1 MPAAGYKLFVTGDVL
16 TAAQVNDYLM
26 LQTVMV
32 FANSAARTSALSGVL
47 AEGLVSYLKDT
58 DVVEIYTGAAWVS
71 LDDPNAI
78 QNSIVDAKGDLIT
91 ATADNTPSRLA
102 VGANNTVLT
111 ADSSTATG
119 LKWAA
124 AAAGGSL
131 TFLNRTT
138 FSAVSSQSVNSVFS
152 STYTN
157 YQVII
162 NGYSSALA
170 DMKFNYRLSGT
181 DATANSYRSALA
193 TYDDLGTYAFIGG
206 TATYLKLGKIVDSS
220 TQRSV
225 WNMIVA
231 EPTANNRKGLS
242 FTGWNGQT
250 KIYWGGGDYIGSDS
264 SAYDGF
270 TLSCSTG
277 TMTGSVA
284 VYGYKES

>member
-284 VYGYKES
+284 VYGWKES

>member
-1 MPAAGYKLFVTGDVL
+1 
-16 TAAQVNDYLM
+16 
-26 LQTVMV
+26 
-32 FANSAARTSALSGVL
+32 
-47 AEGLVSYLKDT
+47 
-58 DVVEIYTGAAWVS
+58 
-71 LDDPNAI
+71 
-78 QNSIVDAKGDLIT
+78 
-91 ATADNTPSRLA
+91 
-102 VGANNTVLT
+102 
-111 ADSSTATG
+111 
-119 LKWAA
+119 
-124 AAAGGSL
+124 
-131 TFLNRTT
+131 
-138 FSAVSSQSVNSVFS
+138 
-152 STYTN
+152 
-157 YQVII
+157 
-162 NGYSSALA
+162 
-170 DMKFNYRLSGT
+170 MKFNYRLSGT